1 MDQYDQTQ
9 LQRRK
14 IVLFLVKFFS
24 NPRYADDFV
33 HGRIFSNRLSKFKQD
48 ENNDVCGRMDR
59 HEGTIAWL
67 QPGMGRMTLN
77 GMDMSE
83 DLAGP
88 IQIQKEWLDH
98 LHVFCVHACH
108 NGNLDLSS
116 ISNDNIEVLR
126 KELTIDDRCLSLGE
140 YAVVVK
146 NVPELIN
153 RMRSSARANDYR
165 IAYKL
170 VKYYDPTTFHG
181 NFRDIESVF
190 WKQKQFSFQREFRF
204 VIDSGKL
211 GECPLR
217 MEIGDISDIA
227 LKFKSIE
234 LNGDK
239 LIGGNLKLG

>member
-1 MDQYDQTQ
+1 MAQYNRPP

-14 IVLFLVKFFS
+14 IVFFLVKFFK
-24 NPRYADDFV
+24 NPRYADEFV
-33 HGRIFSNRLSKFKQD
+33 HGRIFSNRLSTFKQGKD
-48 ENNDVCGRMDR
+48 NDVSGRMDR

-67 QPGMGRMTLN
+67 QPGKGRVTLN
-77 GMDMSE
+77 GIDFSE

-108 NGNLDLSS
+108 SGNLDLSS
-116 ISNDNIEVLR
+116 ISNDNIETLR
-126 KELTIDDRCLSLGE
+126 KELTIDDRCRSLGE

-146 NVPELIN
+146 NVPEFIN
-153 RMRSSARANDYR
+153 RMRCSAQASDYR

-181 NFRDIESVF
+181 NFHDIESVF
-190 WKQKQFSFQREFRF
+190 WKQEQFSFQREFRF
-204 VIDSGKL
+204 AIDSGTL
-211 GECPLR
+211 GNCSLR

-227 LKFKSIE
+227 TRLKSTE
-234 LNGDK
+234 LNGERF
-239 LIGGNLKLG
+239 LGGNLRLE

>member
-1 MDQYDQTQ
+1 MAQYNRPP

-14 IVLFLVKFFS
+14 IVIFLVKFFKK
-24 NPRYADDFV
+24 PRHADDFV
-33 HGRIFSNRLSKFKQD
+33 HGRIFSNRLSKFKQGKD
-48 ENNDVCGRMDR
+48 NDVSGRMDR

-67 QPGMGRMTLN
+67 QPGKGRVTLN
-77 GMDMSE
+77 GMDFSE

-98 LHVFCVHACH
+98 LHVYCVHACH
-108 NGNLDLSS
+108 SGNLDLSS
-116 ISNDNIEVLR
+116 IPNDNIEALR
-126 KELTIDDRCLSLGE
+126 KELTIDDRCLPLGK
-140 YAVVVK
+140 YAVVIK
-146 NVPELIN
+146 NVPEFIN
-153 RMRSSARANDYR
+153 RMRSSARASDYR

-204 VIDSGKL
+204 VIDSRTL
-211 GECPLR
+211 GNCPLC

-227 LKFKSIE
+227 LKLKSTE

-239 LIGGNLKLG
+239 LIGGNLRLG